1 MITVYQLLHGGMAL
15 TPEEFLTRNESDRT
29 RGHRWKLDKPRA
41 RKLVRRNAFSTRI
54 VNDWNSL
61 PDSVVSATSVNQ
73 FKARLDNH
81 WKNKMYDLPFP

>member
-29 RGHRWKLDKPRA
+29 RGHRWKLDKPQA
-41 RKLVRRNAFSTRI
+41 RKLVRRNTFSTRI
-54 VNDWNSL
+54 VNDWNAL

-73 FKARLDNH
+73 FKARLDKH
-81 WKNKMYDLPFP
+81 WKNKMYDIPFP